1 MLLNNEKTYRQRRNH
16 RSGIQLAFI
25 QPATSRCLV
34 PLFNVSEKLK
44 KGYDLMLIDKCEKP
58 EMLKRFHYSPKSLPG
73 SKTIMT

>member
-1 MLLNNEKTYRQRRNH
+1 MKRLIDGAGTIGLVYIWLLSSLQQVDVLFRSQRIREA
-16 RSGIQLAFI
+16 Q
-25 QPATSRCLV
+25 
-34 PLFNVSEKLK
+34 